1 VRLFEKSLMAN
12 NKVYFCVMNNNEDFT
27 NNRNKIIFP
36 TLESAH
42 EYVAKKCEVT
52 VSTNREGDYV
62 TKQLITAHIYEVNY
76 GELID
81 THKPYEFV
89 YKDKEDYTIQ
99 YKKCSN

>member
-1 VRLFEKSLMAN
+1 MST

-52 VSTNREGDYV
+52 VSTNRDGDYV

-89 YKDKEDYTIQ
+89 YKDKEDYTIH
-99 YKKCSN
+99 YKKCTN